1 VKREVAVVVAAF
13 LVAYLLPLG
22 YRSLSAP
29 DELRYAEVPREMLAG
44 GDWIV
49 PHLDGVRYF
58 EKPVMGYWLIA
69 ASMRIFGAN
78 AWAMRLPAA
87 LATALAAFV
96 VYRLVGSVAACRV
109 TGLIAAMLHVTCVE
123 VFIIG
128 TTNLLDATFTGF
140 LTAAIGT
147 FWFAWRQPCPT
158 RRLWLMI
165 AFGALCGCAVLVK
178 GFLGVVVPVV
188 VIVPFL
194 AWQRR
199 WRDLLTMPW
208 IPAAAVLVVVAPWA
222 IAIGVR
228 EPDFWRY
235 FFWEE
240 HLQRFL
246 GGGQAQHLEPWW
258 YFGIVVFG
266 GALPWTVCWPAA
278 VVGLRRVDL
287 GQPLLPY
294 CLCWLVGPLLLF
306 SASSG
311 KLAPYVLPCFPPL
324 AMLTAIGL
332 IEHARLTG
340 CRRRPFD
347 YGIAGLIVVVFLVVA
362 VDTQLDVIWPVFF
375 GPREQ
380 WRLWLLAGGLAMCL
394 GLTLAAMSATTPNR
408 RILLSVLAPVGI
420 FAAGQFLVPYQL
432 LKPSQFPVDMIRLNA
447 DLVDDQTLLVADPY
461 LVHAVAWVFKR
472 DDVHLLAGAGELA
485 YGLQADEAHTRGQYA
500 EPQDVRRLLDEVL
513 PDRRVVMFTRRRA
526 ILATTQPTD
535 TRGGE
540 GLWILAYE

>member
-1 VKREVAVVVAAF
+1 MKREAAVVVAAF

-22 YRSLSAP
+22 YRPLSAP
-29 DELRYAEVPREMLAG
+29 DELRNAEVPREMLAG

-58 EKPVMGYWLIA
+58 EKPVLGYWLTA
-69 ASMRIFGAN
+69 TSMLVFGEN
-78 AWAMRLPAA
+78 AWAVRLPAA

-96 VYRLVGSVAACRV
+96 AYRLVGSVAGCRIA
-109 TGLIAAMLHVTCVE
+109 GLIAALLHVTCVE

-128 TTNLLDATFTGF
+128 TANLLDATFTGF

-147 FWFAWRQPCPT
+147 FWFAWRQPDPT

-178 GFLGVVVPVV
+178 GFLGVVIPAV
-188 VIVPFL
+188 VIAPFL

-199 WRDLLTMPW
+199 WHDLLAMPW
-208 IPAAAVLVVVAPWA
+208 IPAAAAIVVVLPWA

-240 HLQRFL
+240 HLQRFA

-258 YFGIVVFG
+258 YFAIVVFG

-311 KLAPYVLPCFPPL
+311 KLEPYVLPCFPPL

-340 CRRRPFD
+340 CRLRPFD
-347 YGIAGLIVVVFLVVA
+347 YGIAGLIVVVLLVVA
-362 VDTQLDVIWPVFF
+362 VDMQLDVIWPIFF

-394 GLTLAAMSATTPNR
+394 GLTIAAMSATTPNR

-432 LKPSQFPVDMIRLNA
+432 LKPSQFPVAMIRLNA
-447 DLVDDQTLLVADPY
+447 DLVDAQTLLVADPY

-472 DDVHLLAGAGELA
+472 DDVHLLANAGELA
-485 YGLQADEAHTRGQYA
+485 YGLQADEAQSRGQYA
-500 EPQDVRRLLDEVL
+500 EPQDVRRLLDDVL
-513 PDRRVVMFTRRRA
+513 PDRRVVMFTRRRTL
-526 ILATTQPTD
+526 LAATQPIE